1 MRRTEL
7 IPGLILTAMLLCPC
21 PRTRTTEVL
30 PVQDENGD
38 RFALIDGELLLRLMK
53 CPDRGGRVH
62 TARSLAQA
70 TGISKSK
77 IHSMTRDQSTRPLTG
92 EQAAALAEAVHVR
105 RKAIFTPIVSVFAD
119 TDSNEGTP

>member
-1 MRRTEL
+1 M
-7 IPGLILTAMLLCPC
+7 
-21 PRTRTTEVL
+21 
-30 PVQDENGD
+30 QDENGD

-62 TARSLAQA
+62 TARSLAKA

-77 IHSMTRDQSTRPLTG
+77 IHSMTRDQPTRPLTG
-92 EQAAALAEAVHVR
+92 EQATALAGAVHVR

-119 TDSNEGTP
+119 TDIDEEDR